1 MPRLNLG
8 CELDKRSKEEG
19 WVNVDIRPECEP
31 DLVHDLTKPLPYENN
46 TVDEILAKDI
56 LEHFSW
62 RQVPDILK
70 DWYRVLKPGA
80 QIYIQ
85 TPDLA
90 TISSHILS
98 NVLWTWEQISYWIY
112 GEQNVPENAHKSG
125 FTISTLA
132 RLLTEVGFKVKEMNK
147 GGTNIMAYAYKPS

>member
-1 MPRLNLG
+1 VPRLNLG

-147 GGTNIMAYAYKPS
+147 GGTNIMAYAYKPG

>member
-1 MPRLNLG
+1 VPRLNLG

>member
-1 MPRLNLG
+1 VPRLNLG

-70 DWYRVLKPGA
+70 DWYRVLRPGA